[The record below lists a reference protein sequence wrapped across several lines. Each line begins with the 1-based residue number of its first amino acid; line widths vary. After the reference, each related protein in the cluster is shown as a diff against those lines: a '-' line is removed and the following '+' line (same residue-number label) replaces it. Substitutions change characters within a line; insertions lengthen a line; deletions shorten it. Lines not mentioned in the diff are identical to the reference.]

1 MVAYTYYPPLLLIS
15 PPECLTTSS
24 SIKYCRIEESINFDW
39 TMKDVAFIG
48 LLMGHHLF

>member
-24 SIKYCRIEESINFDW
+24 SITAELKSPS
-39 TMKDVAFIG
+39 TLIG
-48 LLMGHHLF
+48 Q